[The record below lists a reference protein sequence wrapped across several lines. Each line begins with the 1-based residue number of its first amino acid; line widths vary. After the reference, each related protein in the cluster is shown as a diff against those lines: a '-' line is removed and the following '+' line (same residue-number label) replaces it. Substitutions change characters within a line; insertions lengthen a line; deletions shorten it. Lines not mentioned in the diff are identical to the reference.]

1 MDTSQELVRVEEET
15 KENSNAPRNMSNLF
29 WSQIN

>member
-1 MDTSQELVRVEEET
+1 MDTSQELVRVEEE
-15 KENSNAPRNMSNLF
+15 ENSNAPRNMSNLF

>member
-1 MDTSQELVRVEEET
+1 MDTSQELVRVEEEE
-15 KENSNAPRNMSNLF
+15 ENSNAPRNMSNLF

>member
-1 MDTSQELVRVEEET
+1 MDTSQELVRVEE
-15 KENSNAPRNMSNLF
+15 ENSNAPRNMSNLF